1 MTNNT
6 PTEIANFKSK
16 LEEFAI
22 FADKVFQGNNESY
35 KKELRSRVGHHFSNQ
50 INSNF
55 NLELPR
61 KKPRRDV
68 KINLPDEIWIKILGF
83 MDQKATFKS
92 FALTCKHFN
101 KLTLDHNINISL
113 TLRNI
118 NSAFDYEQV
127 MKVLK
132 RSRKLKKIEI
142 FNCSNFNSLISA
154 AFMSSKMLKS
164 IKIKDIA
171 TFEENEIISF
181 NNMLQNSENQL
192 EFLSING
199 GLKLSEATISK
210 LYNLKVLRL
219 SGQSPITSNALTAL
233 AKNRKIESLHT
244 TVRYDDHM
252 NLAFIEFFKA
262 TEKTLKDLNI
272 ENAFMTLENAN
283 WTRHLFLCQSLE
295 KLEIKWGT
303 STILQGITEHSKLKV
318 LKLIAIFDSDD
329 DFNPQNLS
337 NFCQSLKLDTIEEL
351 FICNINISLEDFNLL
366 ANRKSPNLNQI
377 CLFSC
382 KNLKLDEYA
391 LKMIISNSPKLKTI
405 HTYKTSID
413 LTYEQVSQLGK
424 PSGVIIGLGLG
435 TNQQLYQGTL
445 CKLCGHRLK

>member
-22 FADKVFQGNNESY
+22 FADKVFQGNNEFY
-35 KKELRSRVGHHFSNQ
+35 KKELRSRVGHHFSSK

-83 MDQKATFKS
+83 MDQKAIFKN

-142 FNCSNFNSLISA
+142 FNCSNFNSLIST

-171 TFEENEIISF
+171 TFEEIEIISF

-351 FICNINISLEDFNLL
+351 FICNINISLENFILL
-366 ANRKSPNLNQI
+366 ANRKCPNLKHI
-377 CLFSC
+377 CLISC
-382 KNLKLDEYA
+382 KNLKIDENA
-391 LKMIISNSPKLKTI
+391 MKMIISNSPKLKTFHI
-405 HTYKTSID
+405 CDTRID
-413 LTYEQVSQLGK
+413 LGKEQVSQLEK
-424 PSGVIIGLGLG
+424 LSGAII
-435 TNQQLYQGTL
+435 NII
-445 CKLCGHRLK
+445 